1 MQYKRFAP
9 MKKLFLIL
17 NLVLYFSF
25 LNAQSY
31 DFAGGIRFGTG
42 IGFSFKYQPIKKM
55 TIEAIVASSLQKEE
69 VQITALFARH
79 NSLITKG
86 FNFYVGAGAQKGF
99 TTNENPTYEDPSA
112 AVVIV
117 GAEFSISRLN
127 ISYDILPAYNIVGG
141 DQSVTFE
148 TGVSLRYIFDK
159 KKLFEDR
166 EKNQEKRK
174 KDKAKKKKK
183 KLKAKE
189 KAKASKK
196 QDDDKKWWQF

>member
-1 MQYKRFAP
+1 MQLKRFAP
-9 MKKLFLIL
+9 MKRLL
-17 NLVLYFSF
+17 LVLNMALCFGVV
-25 LNAQSY
+25 NAQSY
-31 DFAGGIRFGTG
+31 DFAGGVRFGTG

-55 TIEAIVASSLQKEE
+55 TIEAIVASSFQKEE
-69 VQITALFARH
+69 VQITALMARH

-99 TTNENPTYEDPSA
+99 TTNENPTYEDPLA
-112 AVVIV
+112 AVAIV

-141 DQSVTFE
+141 DQSITFE

-174 KDKAKKKKK
+174 KEKAKKKKK

-189 KAKASKK
+189 KAKKAKK
-196 QDDDKKWWQF
+196 QDNYKKWWQF